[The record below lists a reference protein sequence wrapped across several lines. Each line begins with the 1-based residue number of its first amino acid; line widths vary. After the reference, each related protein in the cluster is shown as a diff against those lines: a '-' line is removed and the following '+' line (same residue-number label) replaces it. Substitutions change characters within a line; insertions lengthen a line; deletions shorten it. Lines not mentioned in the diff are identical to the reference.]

1 MSSTSMA
8 EPEILDRLRAV
19 LPPAELVTDPDV
31 MASYS
36 RDHATVCA
44 AGQPVAVVLARSVE
58 TVATTLR
65 LASATRTP
73 VVTRGAGTGLSGG
86 ANALNG
92 GIVLSLAKMNAIT
105 ALDVDARLATVEPG
119 VLNAT
124 LDAAARE
131 HGLRYAPDPASRD
144 ISTIGGN
151 VATNAGGACC
161 VKYGVTGDH
170 VAALTAVLADGT
182 TIHTGSR
189 TVKNV
194 AGLDLSRLLI
204 GSEGTLA
211 VIVGVTVRL
220 LPVRPIAGTMVAFFD
235 DLRAAGRAI
244 VDLQAAGSLSTLEV
258 MDRTTVRAVEA
269 MKHMDLDTDAAAMLL
284 AQAEMGPGADDG
296 TATAVMVAAEKT
308 CTGHGASFVASTTDE
323 DEGRMFMAAR
333 TAALPA
339 LEQLGAWLLDDVAVG
354 VHQIPDLLARCAE
367 IAEERGVTVASFGH
381 AGDGNLHPTIVYDP
395 ADLSQRDAAT
405 EAFDDVLHAALAM
418 GGTLTGE
425 HGIGQL
431 KQSYLEGM
439 VGERE
444 VSLMRGVKAAFDPLG
459 ILNPGRGF

>member
-1 MSSTSMA
+1 MD
-8 EPEILDRLRAV
+8 EPLILDQLRAA
-19 LPPAELVTDPDV
+19 LPPPELSTDPDV

-36 RDHATVCA
+36 RDHATVCE

-58 TVATTLR
+58 TVVRTLR
-65 LASATRTP
+65 LASAARTP

-86 ANALNG
+86 ANALDG
-92 GIVLSLAKMNAIT
+92 GIVLSLAKMDAIT
-105 ALDVDARLATVEPG
+105 SLDVDARLATVEPG
-119 VLNAT
+119 VLNGT
-124 LDAAARE
+124 LDAAARV

-161 VKYGVTGDH
+161 LKYGVTGDH

-182 TIHTGSR
+182 TVRTGSR

-194 AGLDLSRLLI
+194 AGLDLNRLLI

-211 VIVGVTVRL
+211 VIVGITVRL

-235 DLRAAGRAI
+235 DLLAAGRAI

-269 MKHMDLDTDAAAMLL
+269 MTHMDLDTDAAAMLI
-284 AQAEMGPGADDG
+284 AQAEVAPGADAG
-296 TATAVMVAAEKT
+296 TAKAVMETAEQT
-308 CTGHGASFVASTTDE
+308 CAGHGASFVASTTDE
-323 DEGRMFMAAR
+323 SEGRMFMAAR

-339 LEQLGAWLLDDVAVG
+339 LEQQGAWLLDDVAVG
-354 VHQIPDLLARCAE
+354 VRQIPELLARCAE
-367 IAEERGVTVASFGH
+367 IAEARGVTIASFGH

-395 ADLSQRDAAT
+395 GDRGQRAAAVQ
-405 EAFDDVLHAALAM
+405 AFDDVLRAALAM

-431 KQSYLEGM
+431 KQSYVEGM
-439 VGERE
+439 VGSRE
-444 VSLMRGVKAAFDPLG
+444 VSLMRGIKAAFDPLG